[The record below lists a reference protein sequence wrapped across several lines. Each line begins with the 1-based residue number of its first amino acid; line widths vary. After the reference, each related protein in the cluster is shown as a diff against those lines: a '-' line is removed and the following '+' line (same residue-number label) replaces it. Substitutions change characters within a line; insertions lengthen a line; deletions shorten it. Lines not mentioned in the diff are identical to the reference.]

1 MSELSKRSD
10 LGESSSILL
19 HFLASKSNA
28 FLSLEI
34 SFRFAANSGRLVNSD
49 IQQYFLQNRQS
60 IGHFCG
66 VAVRHFNNHYLT
78 STEAPFKIYAL
89 HTNPQVS
96 LKLRITYQCSN
107 FTLFT
112 FFQNAE
118 SFVKVSQFTHCTIL
132 CFAHFMIYK
141 CMICWTIDKKI
152 HLN

>member
-96 LKLRITYQCSN
+96 LKLRNAQTSHYLHFFKMQNHLSKFHNLHTAPYYVSHILW
-107 FTLFT
+107 FT
-112 FFQNAE
+112 NAWYAGL
-118 SFVKVSQFTHCTIL
+118 STKKSIL
-132 CFAHFMIYK
+132 I
-141 CMICWTIDKKI
+141 
-152 HLN
+152 N